1 MHYNI
6 YTSDITTKLPAPLH
20 YEGRII
26 TRPNEAD
33 YHIAGWR
40 PCVPFATP
48 EGYVRTGIRRVEI
61 IEGEWRELYDIE
73 PANAAQER
81 AAVEREKEVV
91 KLTGTY
97 GKAVMALQMYL
108 DMVGWSIPCDAA
120 AVTEDL
126 ITRSVQKTL
135 TPEQEHAKGEI
146 ADIYTMLSLQNV
158 SNDDIADIKAFME
171 SLA

>member
-73 PANAAQER
+73 PANAAHER
-81 AAVEREKEVV
+81 RIADLA
-91 KLTGTY
+91 GTY
-97 GKAVMALQMYL
+97 GTTVMALSAL
-108 DMVGWSIPCDAA
+108 LAVVGWTIPCDAGL
-120 AVTEDL
+120 VTADL
-126 ITRSVQKTL
+126 ISRSMAGSL
-135 TPEQEHAKGEI
+135 TPDQQQAKGDI
-146 ADIYTMLSLQNV
+146 ADIYMMLQGQSV
-158 SNDDIADIKAFME
+158 SNEDISDIKVFME